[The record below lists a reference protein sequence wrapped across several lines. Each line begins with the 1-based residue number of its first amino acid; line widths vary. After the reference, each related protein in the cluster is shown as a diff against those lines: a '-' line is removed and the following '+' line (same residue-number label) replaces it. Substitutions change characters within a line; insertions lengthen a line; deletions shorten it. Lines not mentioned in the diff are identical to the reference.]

1 LAQRILK
8 NLPGF
13 TLLEL
18 LIVMALIAL
27 TSTIVLTNASFLD
40 RYNSDQIP
48 SYEDFLKYL
57 NEESSL
63 KKKKVAWFVGD
74 QSQSARILINNEW
87 EVLPLEKDFFPVV
100 NLDVVFKDFSGSSF
114 NISDERAEPF
124 IIFDPIGKSSGAS
137 IEFYNQDIEMMLIVD
152 QFSKITYQSLK

>member
-1 LAQRILK
+1 LK

-114 NISDERAEPF
+114 NISDERTEPF

-137 IEFYNQDIEMMLIVD
+137 IEFYNQDIEMILIVD

>member
-1 LAQRILK
+1 
-8 NLPGF
+8 
-13 TLLEL
+13 
-18 LIVMALIAL
+18 MALIAL

-74 QSQSARILINNEW
+74 QSQSARILVNNEW
-87 EVLPLEKDFFPVV
+87 EILPLEKDFFPVV

-124 IIFDPIGKSSGAS
+124 IIFDPIGIQIIKKKYNAAS
-137 IEFYNQDIEMMLIVD
+137 FPPNYILLFFLYPPIDNSVAL
-152 QFSKITYQSLK
+152 

>member
-1 LAQRILK
+1 
-8 NLPGF
+8 
-13 TLLEL
+13 
-18 LIVMALIAL
+18 MALIAL

-74 QSQSARILINNEW
+74 QSQSARILVNNEW

-100 NLDVVFKDFSGSSF
+100 NLDVVFKDFSFFSF
-114 NISDERAEPF
+114 NISDERTEPF

-137 IEFYNQDIEMMLIVD
+137 IEFYNQDIEMILIVD
-152 QFSKITYQSLK
+152 QFSKITYQSLKRQKKVLAYLKLALPY

>member
-1 LAQRILK
+1 
-8 NLPGF
+8 
-13 TLLEL
+13 
-18 LIVMALIAL
+18 MALIAL

-74 QSQSARILINNEW
+74 QSQSARILVNNEW

-114 NISDERAEPF
+114 NISDERTEPF

-137 IEFYNQDIEMMLIVD
+137 IEFYNQDIEMILIVD

>member
-1 LAQRILK
+1 LK

-48 SYEDFLKYL
+48 SYEDFLKFL

-74 QSQSARILINNEW
+74 QSQSARILVNNEW

-114 NISDERAEPF
+114 NISDKRTEPF

-137 IEFYNQDIEMMLIVD
+137 IEFYNQDIEMILVVD

>member
-1 LAQRILK
+1 LK

-114 NISDERAEPF
+114 NISDERTEPF

-137 IEFYNQDIEMMLIVD
+137 IEFYNQDIEMILTVD

>member
-1 LAQRILK
+1 
-8 NLPGF
+8 
-13 TLLEL
+13 
-18 LIVMALIAL
+18 MALIAL

-114 NISDERAEPF
+114 NISDERTEPF

-137 IEFYNQDIEMMLIVD
+137 IEFYNQDIEMILIVD

>member
-1 LAQRILK
+1 LK

-74 QSQSARILINNEW
+74 QSQSARILVNNEW

-114 NISDERAEPF
+114 NISDERTEPF

-137 IEFYNQDIEMMLIVD
+137 IEFYNQDIEMILIVD

>member
-1 LAQRILK
+1 
-8 NLPGF
+8 
-13 TLLEL
+13 
-18 LIVMALIAL
+18 MALIAL

-74 QSQSARILINNEW
+74 QSQSARILVNNEW

-100 NLDVVFKDFSGSSF
+100 NLDVVFKNFSGSSF
-114 NISDERAEPF
+114 NISDERTEPF

-137 IEFYNQDIEMMLIVD
+137 IEFYNQDIEMILIVD

>member
-1 LAQRILK
+1 
-8 NLPGF
+8 
-13 TLLEL
+13 
-18 LIVMALIAL
+18 MALIAL

-48 SYEDFLKYL
+48 
-57 NEESSL
+57 SL

-114 NISDERAEPF
+114 NISDERTEPF

-137 IEFYNQDIEMMLIVD
+137 IEFYNQDIEMILIVD

>member
-1 LAQRILK
+1 
-8 NLPGF
+8 
-13 TLLEL
+13 
-18 LIVMALIAL
+18 MALIAL

-48 SYEDFLKYL
+48 SYEDFLKFL

-74 QSQSARILINNEW
+74 QSQSARILVNNEW

-114 NISDERAEPF
+114 NISDERTEPF

-137 IEFYNQDIEMMLIVD
+137 IEFYNQDIEMILVVD

>member
-1 LAQRILK
+1 
-8 NLPGF
+8 
-13 TLLEL
+13 
-18 LIVMALIAL
+18 MALIAL

-74 QSQSARILINNEW
+74 QSQSARILVNNEW

-114 NISDERAEPF
+114 NISDERTEPF

-152 QFSKITYQSLK
+152 QFSKITHQSLK

>member
-1 LAQRILK
+1 
-8 NLPGF
+8 
-13 TLLEL
+13 
-18 LIVMALIAL
+18 MALIAL

-74 QSQSARILINNEW
+74 QSQSVRILVNNEW

-114 NISDERAEPF
+114 NISDERTEPF

-137 IEFYNQDIEMMLIVD
+137 IEFYNQDIEMILIVD

>member
-1 LAQRILK
+1 
-8 NLPGF
+8 
-13 TLLEL
+13 
-18 LIVMALIAL
+18 MALIAL

-114 NISDERAEPF
+114 NISDERTEPF

>member
-1 LAQRILK
+1 MK

-48 SYEDFLKYL
+48 SYEDFLKFL

-63 KKKKVAWFVGD
+63 KKKKVAF
-74 QSQSARILINNEW
+74 QITL
-87 EVLPLEKDFFPVV
+87 
-100 NLDVVFKDFSGSSF
+100 
-114 NISDERAEPF
+114 
-124 IIFDPIGKSSGAS
+124 
-137 IEFYNQDIEMMLIVD
+137 
-152 QFSKITYQSLK
+152 KIK

>member
-1 LAQRILK
+1 LK

-48 SYEDFLKYL
+48 SYEDFLKFL

-74 QSQSARILINNEW
+74 QSQSARILVNNEW

-114 NISDERAEPF
+114 NISDERTEPF

-137 IEFYNQDIEMMLIVD
+137 IEFYNQDIEMILVVD

>member
-1 LAQRILK
+1 
-8 NLPGF
+8 
-13 TLLEL
+13 
-18 LIVMALIAL
+18 MALIAL

-74 QSQSARILINNEW
+74 QSQSARILVNNEW

-114 NISDERAEPF
+114 NVSDERTEPF

-137 IEFYNQDIEMMLIVD
+137 IEFYNQDIEMILIVD

>member
-1 LAQRILK
+1 MK

-48 SYEDFLKYL
+48 SYEYFLKYL

-74 QSQSARILINNEW
+74 QSQSARILVNNEW
-87 EVLPLEKDFFPVV
+87 EILPLEKDFFPVV

-114 NISDERAEPF
+114 NINDDRAEPF

-137 IEFYNQDIEMMLIVD
+137 IEFYNQDIEMILTVD